1 MDCAFLKAG
10 SDDPCHKKPVKNSQY
25 ISTCVN
31 HKFLMKNSNVKPCK
45 CYGKRTYSKLH
56 ICERCGANV
65 IRVRRKC
72 YFNSECKRLRRI
84 HID

>member
-1 MDCAFLKAG
+1 MECAFLKVG

-25 ISTCVN
+25 CVI

-45 CYGKRTYSKLH
+45 CCGKRTYSKLQ

-65 IRVRRKC
+65 IRVRRRS

-84 HID
+84 NID